1 LKALYFDV
9 FAGISGDMTL
19 GALVDLGL
27 PLELLRVEVGK
38 LGLEQVEI
46 LAHATERKS
55 IRGVKVEVRCN
66 ERGVVRTYA
75 NIRAL
80 IEGSGL
86 TDRVKERSLAIF
98 RTLAEAEG
106 KIHSRNVDQVHFHEI
121 GAVDSIVDVVGCAVG
136 LDHLGVKR
144 IFSSPIPTGKGWVRT
159 DHGVYPVPPPAVA
172 EILTDIPSYSGD
184 IATEIVTP
192 TGAAIIK
199 VCVDEFGTM
208 PQMRVERVG
217 YGAGTRELDV
227 PNLLRVF
234 LGELAETRALK
245 REQAV
250 MILTNIDDMNPEF
263 YDYVMEMLFA
273 AGASDVWLTPIQMKK
288 TRPAVSLSVLAPP
301 AALERLKEVIYRETN
316 TLGLRVLAVE
326 KESVERELVTVDT
339 AWGTVRVKL
348 GHWAGET
355 VNMAPEYEDCRKVA
369 RSAGVP
375 LKEVFEAALS
385 GARAMLELNT
395 EDSNGG

>member
-1 LKALYFDV
+1 MKALYFDV

-27 PLELLRVEVGK
+27 PLELLRAEVSK

-46 LAHATERKS
+46 LAHATERQS
-55 IRGVKVEVRCN
+55 IRGVKVDVRCN

-80 IEGSGL
+80 IEKSGL
-86 TDRVKERSLAIF
+86 NDRVKERSLAIF

-121 GAVDSIVDVVGCAVG
+121 GAVDSIVDVVGCSVG
-136 LDHLGVKR
+136 LDYLGVER

-192 TGAAIIK
+192 TGAAIVK
-199 VCVDEFGTM
+199 VCVDEFGTR
-208 PQMRVERVG
+208 PRMRVERVG
-217 YGAGTRELDV
+217 YGAGTRELEV

-234 LGELAETRALK
+234 LGELSEKRALE

-288 TRPAVSLSVLAPP
+288 TRLAVSLSVLAPP
-301 AALERLKEVIYRETN
+301 ELLERLKEIIYRETN
-316 TLGLRVLAVE
+316 TLGLRILEVE
-326 KESVERELVTVDT
+326 KESVERESIAVDT
-339 AWGTVRVKL
+339 AWGKVRVKL
-348 GHWAGET
+348 GRWAGET
-355 VNMAPEYEDCRKVA
+355 VNLAPEYEDCRKVA

-375 LKEVFEAALS
+375 LKEVFDAALA
-385 GARAMLELNT
+385 GARATLERKT